1 MVTYSKLMFIG
12 MVWLLL
18 QSATA
23 CANDCLLAGTWKS
36 NEEKTLQNMKAVQLT
51 ERQRKVFS
59 KRFFGKL
66 VIDYTCK
73 GFTSTY
79 EDTVE
84 TYQFISMK
92 ESGRYV
98 TAEYFEPS
106 QNKNSLY
113 TIEIIDDRYSVPL
126 GKLGFNEV
134 FCRVK

>member
-1 MVTYSKLMFIG
+1 MNTFSKLMFIG
-12 MVWLLL
+12 MAWLLL
-18 QSATA
+18 QSALA
-23 CANDCLLAGTWKS
+23 SADECLLAGTWKS

-51 ERQRKVFS
+51 EKQRKLFS
-59 KRFFGKL
+59 NGFFGKL

-79 EDTVE
+79 EDMVE

-92 ESGRYV
+92 ESGRVV
-98 TAEYFEPS
+98 TTEYYEPS
-106 QNKNSLY
+106 QKKNLLY
-113 TIEIIDDRYSVPL
+113 TIEIIEGCYSLPI